1 MTKEGTWPR
10 IPVTDG
16 AEPRLFLSSS
26 VTAVGLGMASVS
38 RHLGGSGWEALAALR
53 KWLLLGKDFHNWSEA
68 PGWSTGAVL
77 LQLVA

>member
-1 MTKEGTWPR
+1 MTKGSTWPR
-10 IPVTDG
+10 TPVTGG

-26 VTAVGLGMASVS
+26 VTSIGLGMASGS

-53 KWLLLGKDFHNWSEA
+53 KWLLLGRDFHNWSEA
-68 PGWSTGAVL
+68 PGWSTGTVS